1 MGRAKKAVLAYS
13 GGVDTSVCIPYLKN
27 EWGVEEVITFAADL
41 GQGDE
46 LEPIR
51 QKALDSGAS
60 QSIVGDLIE
69 PFIRDFAFPAI
80 RANALYEGRYPLST
94 ALARPLIAR
103 RLVEIAREVGAD
115 AVAHGCTGKGNDQV
129 RFDVAIGAL
138 APDLKVLT
146 PAREWGMSREETIA
160 YGERCGIPSPV
171 SKKSPYSIDLNLLG
185 RSIEAGPL
193 EDPNVEPPEE
203 IYALTVSVDA
213 APEQPQVV
221 EIGFENGNPVS
232 IDGERLDPV
241 SLIRRANA
249 LAGSHGYGRLDM
261 IENRVVGIKSRE
273 IYETPGLLLL
283 IQAHQELESLTL
295 AADVLRS
302 KRQLEMQ
309 WADLVYQGLWF
320 GPLKDALDGFMDRTQ
335 TTVNGVVRL
344 RLHKGTA
351 TVTGR
356 GSADSSLYVPEMASN
371 GSEDQFDHRAAE
383 GFILRLGSADS
394 TLVSIPAPFKL
405 SAAASAGVWEASGPE
420 DARRCPVLSF
430 QTGLVAVAQYLL
442 VQAVHSAVDNA
453 LSRVPSAVETSFQTG
468 LEAHRAILRKFLP
481 AVRVPRS
488 VADKHSIDQPVQP
501 VGSIGALEL
510 GAA

>member
-1 MGRAKKAVLAYS
+1 MTASSQANQPRAKKVVLAYS
-13 GGVDTSVCIPYLKN
+13 GGVDTSVCIPYLKQ

-69 PFIRDFAFPAI
+69 PFINEFAFPAI

-138 APDLKVLT
+138 APELKVLT

-193 EDPNVEPPEE
+193 EDPMVEPPEE
-203 IYALTVSVDA
+203 VYAMTCSIEA
-213 APEQPQVV
+213 APDTAQVV
-221 EIGFENGNPVS
+221 EIAFEQGNPVA
-232 IDGERLDPV
+232 IDGVHLDPV

-249 LAGSHGYGRLDM
+249 LAGGHGFGRLDM

-273 IYETPGLLLL
+273 IYETPGLLL
-283 IQAHQELESLTL
+283 IKAHQELESLTL
-295 AADVLRS
+295 AADVLRT
-302 KRQLEMQ
+302 KRQLEMS
-309 WADLVYQGLWF
+309 WADLVYQGLWY
-320 GPLKDALDGFMDRTQ
+320 GPLKDALDGFIERTQ
-335 TTVNGVVRL
+335 STVNGSVRL
-344 RLHKGTA
+344 KLHKGNA
-351 TVTGR
+351 TVIGR
-356 GSADSSLYVPEMASN
+356 SSASDSLYVPDMATY
-371 GSEDQFDHRAAE
+371 GAEDQFDHRAAE
-383 GFILRLGSADS
+383 GFIYVWGLPTRLW
-394 TLVSIPAPFKL
+394 
-405 SAAASAGVWEASGPE
+405 AAA
-420 DARRCPVLSF
+420 RR
-430 QTGLVAVAQYLL
+430 
-442 VQAVHSAVDNA
+442 
-453 LSRVPSAVETSFQTG
+453 R
-468 LEAHRAILRKFLP
+468 
-481 AVRVPRS
+481 
-488 VADKHSIDQPVQP
+488 
-501 VGSIGALEL
+501 
-510 GAA
+510 

>member
-1 MGRAKKAVLAYS
+1 MGRAKKVVLAYS
-13 GGVDTSVCIPYLKN
+13 GGVDTSVCIPYLKQ

-51 QKALDSGAS
+51 LKALEAGAS
-60 QSIVGDLIE
+60 QSLVGDLIE
-69 PFIRDFAFPAI
+69 PFIEEFAFPAI

-103 RLVEIAREVGAD
+103 RLVEVAREVGAD

-129 RFDVAIGAL
+129 RFDVAIAAL

-160 YGERCGIPSPV
+160 YGERCGIPAPV

-193 EDPNVEPPEE
+193 EDPMVAPPEE
-203 IYALTVSVDA
+203 VFAMTRAVADTPD
-213 APEQPQVV
+213 APE
-221 EIGFENGNPVS
+221 EIEISFEAGNPVA
-232 IDGERLDPV
+232 INGQPLAPV
-241 SLIRRANA
+241 ALIREANR
-249 LAGSHGYGRLDM
+249 LAGTHGIGRLDM

-335 TTVNGVVRL
+335 QHVNGVVRL

-356 GSADSSLYVPEMASN
+356 ASTGSSLYVPAMASY
-371 GSEDQFDHRAAE
+371 GSDDQFDHRAAE
-383 GFILRLGSADS
+383 GFIYVWGLPTRLW
-394 TLVSIPAPFKL
+394 
-405 SAAASAGVWEASGPE
+405 AA
-420 DARRCPVLSF
+420 
-430 QTGLVAVAQYLL
+430 T
-442 VQAVHSAVDNA
+442 
-453 LSRVPSAVETSFQTG
+453 
-468 LEAHRAILRKFLP
+468 HR
-481 AVRVPRS
+481 
-488 VADKHSIDQPVQP
+488 
-501 VGSIGALEL
+501 G
-510 GAA
+510 

>member
-1 MGRAKKAVLAYS
+1 MGRAKKVVLAYS
-13 GGVDTSVCIPYLKN
+13 GGVDTSVCIPYLKQ

-51 QKALDSGAS
+51 LKALEAGAS
-60 QSIVGDLIE
+60 QSLVGDLIE
-69 PFIRDFAFPAI
+69 PFIEEFAFPAI

-103 RLVEIAREVGAD
+103 RLVEVAREVGAD

-129 RFDVAIGAL
+129 RFDVAIAAL

-160 YGERCGIPSPV
+160 YGERCGIPAPV

-193 EDPNVEPPEE
+193 EDPMVAPPEE
-203 IYALTVSVDA
+203 VFAMTRAVADTPD
-213 APEQPQVV
+213 APE
-221 EIGFENGNPVS
+221 EIEISFEAGNPVA
-232 IDGERLDPV
+232 INGQPLDPV
-241 SLIRRANA
+241 ALIREANR
-249 LAGSHGYGRLDM
+249 LAGTHGIGRLDM

-335 TTVNGVVRL
+335 QHVNGVVRL

-356 GSADSSLYVPEMASN
+356 ASTGSSLYVPAMASY
-371 GSEDQFDHRAAE
+371 GSDDQFDHRAAE
-383 GFILRLGSADS
+383 GFIYVWGLPTRLW
-394 TLVSIPAPFKL
+394 
-405 SAAASAGVWEASGPE
+405 AA
-420 DARRCPVLSF
+420 
-430 QTGLVAVAQYLL
+430 T
-442 VQAVHSAVDNA
+442 
-453 LSRVPSAVETSFQTG
+453 
-468 LEAHRAILRKFLP
+468 HR
-481 AVRVPRS
+481 
-488 VADKHSIDQPVQP
+488 
-501 VGSIGALEL
+501 G
-510 GAA
+510 